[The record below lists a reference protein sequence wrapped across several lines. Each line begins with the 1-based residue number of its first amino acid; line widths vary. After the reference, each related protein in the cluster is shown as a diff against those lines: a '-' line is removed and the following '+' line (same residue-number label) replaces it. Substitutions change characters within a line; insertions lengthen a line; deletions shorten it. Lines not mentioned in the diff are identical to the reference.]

1 MAGTRIEVTGLTTV
15 AAILGQLA
23 DFDPAPAYD
32 EMGQYIVSEITQE
45 FRDGKGPDGEPWEA
59 SRRAADG
66 GGKTL
71 VDRGHLRDSYTSQV
85 TADGLA
91 VGSNDKRA
99 RLHQFGGVVRPK
111 RALYLSIPLTPA
123 AGEYSSP
130 RQFPEPLHVI
140 ETEKGAFL
148 ATADGTPQYSLR
160 RSVTM
165 PARPVLPEG
174 DLPPAWR
181 EEVLDIVQAHLEGAF
196 RG

>member
-15 AAILGQLA
+15 AAVLGRLA

-45 FRDGKGPDGEPWEA
+45 FRDGKGPDGTPWKP
-59 SRRAADG
+59 SRRAALT

-71 VDRGHLRDSYTSQV
+71 VDRGNLRDSYTSQV

-99 RLHQFGGVVRPK
+99 RIHQYGGVIRP
-111 RALYLSIPLTPA
+111 RSAPYLVFRGA
-123 AGEYSSP
+123 DN
-130 RQFPEPLHVI
+130 QFHRV
-140 ETEKGAFL
+140 K
-148 ATADGTPQYSLR
+148 
-160 RSVTM
+160 SVTL